1 MSVLVIIED
10 DLTLRVPQYFC
21 CNCGEAQDISPI
33 ATQLSVARFRVLGS
47 GMTLQLELPYCRR
60 CASTSKREPVG
71 LMKKWLIAG
80 LLAMSVGLI
89 AMITPFGSRI
99 GALAFYF
106 TTAAILAVVFAYYSL
121 QRPRGKQTSYYQ
133 PVQLTQVKR
142 QSGRVL
148 ALSLCFTHARYA
160 QAFATANKEAISRG
174 ALQVVGG

>member
-21 CNCGEAQDISPI
+21 CNCGEAQDIRPI
-33 ATQLSVARFRVLGS
+33 ATQLSVTRFMVLG
-47 GMTLQLELPYCRR
+47 GMTVQLELPYCRR
-60 CASTSKREPVG
+60 CASSSKREPVG
-71 LMKKWLIAG
+71 MMKKWLIAG
-80 LLAMSVGLI
+80 LLAVSVGLI

-106 TTAAILAVVFAYYSL
+106 TTAAILAAVFGYYSL
-121 QRPRGKQTSYYQ
+121 QRPRGKQTSYFQ

-148 ALSLCFTHARYA
+148 ALSLSFTHARYA

-174 ALQVVGG
+174 ALQVIGG